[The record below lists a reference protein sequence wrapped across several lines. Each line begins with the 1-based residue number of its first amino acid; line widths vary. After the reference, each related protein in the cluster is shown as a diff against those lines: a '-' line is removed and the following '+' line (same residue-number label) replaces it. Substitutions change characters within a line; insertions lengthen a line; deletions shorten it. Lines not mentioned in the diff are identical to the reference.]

1 MAEYIDIDKIEYRQ
15 GVLLDDSMPIIRK
28 VVTIDDIRDWTP
40 KDNVVER
47 SKMHEEIERAYRLG
61 QEKERSKVNKAVKEI
76 IKLSPTPT
84 EEDVIYGNQEK
95 TLIKSFLIAVLN
107 IIEKNLG
114 SD

>member
-40 KDNVVER
+40 KADVVER
-47 SKMHEEIERAYRLG
+47 SKID
-61 QEKERSKVNKAVKEI
+61 KAVKEI

-95 TLIKSFLIAVLN
+95 TLIKSFLIDVLN
-107 IIEKNLG
+107 IIERNLVG
-114 SD
+114 D